1 VQKAKRHSIEEPAE
15 IRSRR
20 FQGLEIDPFSVMVYS
35 FVLLR
40 MNDLRGEFKRMAN
53 TILIG
58 SQWGDEGKGKVI
70 DVLTSKADWVVRYQ
84 GGNNAGHTVEIGD
97 QKYVLHLTPSGILRP
112 GVKCVIGNG
121 LVVDPVGLMAE
132 LQELEGRGIDIKDR
146 LFISD
151 RAHLVIQYHKELDGA
166 KEAKLSTGKKIGT
179 TKRGIGPA
187 YSDKADRTGL
197 RMGDVLEDDF
207 ETMLRDRIAVKN
219 ALLAVLDTE
228 PLDADGLVK
237 TCTEALDYLKPFICD
252 TVPMLNAA
260 VRDPEQNVLFEG
272 AQGVMLD
279 IDFGTYPFV
288 TSSNTGAG
296 GVPAGAGVPP
306 HCIDEVIGIV
316 KAYTTRVGEGPFPT
330 ELFDEDGKQLA
341 EVGREFGAT
350 TGRPRR
356 CGWFDAVVARY
367 SAQLCGIDRWAL
379 MKLDVLDGFD
389 TIKVCVAYECDGKR
403 VDTVPASISK
413 LSRCKPVYEEFKGWN
428 CSTCKATSFEEL
440 PEQAQKYVRWI
451 EELTGVPVSVLS
463 VGPKRSSTIEL
474 KV

>member
-1 VQKAKRHSIEEPAE
+1 M
-15 IRSRR
+15 
-20 FQGLEIDPFSVMVYS
+20 G
-35 FVLLR
+35 
-40 MNDLRGEFKRMAN
+40 N

-58 SQWGDEGKGKVI
+58 AQWGDEGKGKVI
-70 DVLTSKADWVVRYQ
+70 DVLTADAHWVVRYQ
-84 GGNNAGHTVEIGD
+84 GGNNAGHTVEIDD

-112 GVKCVIGNG
+112 GVQCAIGNG
-121 LVVDPVGLMAE
+121 LVVDPVGLAGE
-132 LQELEGRGIDIKDR
+132 LQALETRGIDFRDR

-166 KEAKLSTGKKIGT
+166 SEARLETGKKIGT

-197 RMGDVLEDDF
+197 RMGDALEDDF
-207 ETMLRDRIAVKN
+207 ESMLRERITVKN
-219 ALLAVLDTE
+219 AMLAVLGAE
-228 PLDADGLVK
+228 PLDEDALVE
-237 TCTEALDYLKPFICD
+237 TVCGALDYLKPFICD
-252 TVPMLNAA
+252 TVPLLNAA
-260 VRDPEQNVLFEG
+260 VRDPGKNVIFEG

-306 HCIDEVIGIV
+306 HSIDEVIGIV

-330 ELFDEDGKQLA
+330 ELLDDDGHKLA
-341 EVGREFGAT
+341 EVGNEFGST

-367 SAQLCGIDRWAL
+367 SALIGGIDRWAL
-379 MKLDVLDGFD
+379 MKLDVLDGFE
-389 TIKVCVAYECDGKR
+389 TIKVCTAYECDGQT
-403 VDTVPASISK
+403 VDSVPASISK
-413 LSRCKPVYEEFKGWN
+413 LSRCKPVYEEFQGWN
-428 CSTCKATSFEEL
+428 CPTTGCASFDEL
-440 PEQAQKYVRWI
+440 PERAKKYVRWI

-463 VGPKRSSTIEL
+463 VGPKRSSTIL
-474 KV
+474 LN